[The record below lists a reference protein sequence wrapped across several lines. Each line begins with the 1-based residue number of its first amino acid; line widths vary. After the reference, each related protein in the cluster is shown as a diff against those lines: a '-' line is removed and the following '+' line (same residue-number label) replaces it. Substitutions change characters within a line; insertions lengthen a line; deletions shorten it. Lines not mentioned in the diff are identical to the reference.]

1 MKIVRFQRDQ
11 MCDSKE
17 LKTVFTVNQ
26 WVQRRQSKL
35 NKQSALSYQKR
46 GQRDAFAL
54 KSSLL
59 TLFVITVTWSLGT
72 LQVIFVWGMAFPF
85 AVIYMF
91 QGFIH
96 FALFGM
102 RSQPC
107 LNQIL
112 QT

>member
-1 MKIVRFQRDQ
+1 MQIIRLQKDK
-11 MCDSKE
+11 MNDEKE

-35 NKQSALSYQKR
+35 NKQLSLTLQR
-46 GQRDAFAL
+46 GGAKKDAFAL

-85 AVIYMF
+85 AVIYML
-91 QGFIH
+91 QGLIH
-96 FALFGM
+96 FALYGM

-112 QT
+112 N